1 MNKGSRYFGVM
12 LDMSRNAVM
21 KPQQVK
27 EFASLIRKMGYN
39 MLQLYTEDTYEV
51 ENEPYFGYMR
61 GRYTQAELKDIVAYC
76 EGIGVEVIPCI
87 QTLAHLAQIFRWK
100 PYCEL
105 RDFADILLVGE
116 DRTYELIENMF
127 KTLRKCFSTQYVHI
141 GMDEAHMLGLGKYLD
156 KHGIENRFEIL
167 QKHLSRVVKIAE
179 KYDFK
184 PIMWSDMFFRLA
196 NNGEYYP
203 EEPRLTEEVVKM
215 LPKDL
220 GLVYWDYYHTEKEY
234 MAKMMRAH
242 LQSGNDAWFAGGAW
256 TWTGFACGNKYTL
269 ETMLPAMEAAA
280 ECGVE
285 NIFITLWGDDGK
297 ECSYYSVLPSLFA
310 IKKAY
315 DGVTDEKIIRKEF
328 KEIVGVEYDAMMAL
342 DTPNY
347 VDGNEDCKKNI
358 CKRML
363 YNDPFTGVLDTLVKQ
378 GVPDEYAAHAKRLR
392 SYATGKYAYLFENA
406 AALCELLS
414 MKYGLGK
421 RTREAYKSKNAD
433 TMSALIEDYKKTE
446 GYLDAFYEAFCKLW
460 FTENKAQGFEVQDL
474 RLGGLKQR
482 LAHCRKRL
490 TEYMEGKI
498 ENIPELEE
506 ELLDYFGNGKEFTEE
521 PAPTCLSWW
530 RSALVHVL

>member
-1 MNKGSRYFGVM
+1 MEKNNKYFGVM

-27 EFASLIRKMGYN
+27 TFASLIRKMGYN

-51 ENEPYFGYMR
+51 DNEPYFGYMR
-61 GRYTQAELKDIVAYC
+61 GRYTQDELKDIVSYC
-76 EGIGVEVIPCI
+76 ENIGVEVIPCI

-100 PYCEL
+100 PYSGIN
-105 RDFADILLVGE
+105 DFADILLVGE

-141 GMDEAHMLGLGKYLD
+141 GMDEAHMLGLGKYLE
-156 KHGIENRFEIL
+156 KHGMENRFEIL
-167 QKHLSRVVKIAE
+167 QKHLSRVVEIAQ

-203 EEPRLTEEVVKM
+203 SEPIFPKEVAEM
-215 LPKDL
+215 LPKNL

-242 LQSGNDAWFAGGAW
+242 LQSGNDTWFAGGAW
-256 TWTGFACGNKYTL
+256 TWTGFASGNKYTL

-285 NIFITLWGDDGK
+285 NIFITMWGDNGK

-310 IKKAY
+310 VKKAY
-315 DGVTDEKIIRKEF
+315 DGVTDENIIRKEF
-328 KEIVGVEYDAMMAL
+328 KEIVGVDYDAMMSL
-342 DTPNY
+342 DIPNY

-358 CKRML
+358 SKRML
-363 YNDPFTGVLDTLVKQ
+363 YSDPFTGVLDTTVKS
-378 GVPDEYAAHAKRLR
+378 GVTDEYKAHAKRLR
-392 SYATGKYAYLFENA
+392 GYAAGECAYLFESA
-406 AALCELLS
+406 AALCDLLS
-414 MKYGLGK
+414 VKYDLGK
-421 RTREAYKSKNAD
+421 RTREVYKTQNAD
-433 TMSALIEDYKKTE
+433 TMSALIADYKKAE
-446 GYLDAFYEAFCKLW
+446 AYLDVFYESFRKLW
-460 FTENKAQGFEVQDL
+460 FTENKPQGFEVLDI

-482 LAHCRKRL
+482 LVHCRRRL
-490 TEYMEGKI
+490 TDYVNGEI

-506 ELLDYFGNGKEFTEE
+506 ELLDYFGNGKEYTEE
-521 PAPTCLSWW
+521 TSAACLSWW
-530 RSALVHVL
+530 RSALVHLL

>member
-1 MNKGSRYFGVM
+1 MIKNDKYFGVM

-21 KPQQVK
+21 KPEQVK
-27 EFASLIRKMGYN
+27 AFASIIRKMGYN

-61 GRYTQAELKDIVAYC
+61 GRYTQDELKDIVAYC
-76 EGIGVEVIPCI
+76 ESIGVEVIPCI

-100 PYCEL
+100 PYCEI
-105 RDFADILLVGE
+105 RDFGDIMLVGE

-127 KTLRKCFSTQYVHI
+127 KTLRKCFTTQYVHI
-141 GMDEAHMLGLGKYLD
+141 GMDEAHMIGLGKYLD

-167 QKHLSRVVKIAE
+167 QQHLSRVVKIAE

-203 EEPRLTEEVVKM
+203 SEPKLTEEVVEM
-215 LPKDL
+215 LPENL

-242 LQSGNDAWFAGGAW
+242 LQSGNDTWFAGGAW

-269 ETMLPAMEAAA
+269 ETMLPAMQAAA
-280 ECGVE
+280 ECGVK

-315 DGVTDEKIIRKEF
+315 DGVTDENAIRKEF
-328 KEIVGVEYDAMMAL
+328 KEIVGVDYDVMTSL
-342 DTPNY
+342 DIPNY
-347 VDGNEDCKKNI
+347 VDGNQDCKKNI

-363 YNDPFTGVLDTLVKQ
+363 YNDPFTGVLDSLVKDS
-378 GVPDEYAAHAKRLR
+378 VPEEYVAHAKRLR
-392 SYATGKYAYLFENA
+392 GYATGEYAYLFESA

-414 MKYGLGK
+414 VKYALGK
-421 RTREAYKSKNAD
+421 RTRAVYKNKNAD
-433 TMSALIEDYKKTE
+433 TMYALIEDYKTAE
-446 GYLDAFYEAFCKLW
+446 AYLDAFYEAFRTLW
-460 FTENKAQGFEVQDL
+460 FTENKAQGFEIQDL

-490 TEYMEGKI
+490 VDYVEGKM
-498 ENIPELEE
+498 ESIPELEE
-506 ELLDYFGNGKEFTEE
+506 EILDYFGNGKEYIEE

-530 RSALVHVL
+530 RSALVHLV

>member
-392 SYATGKYAYLFENA
+392 GYATGKYAYLFENA

-446 GYLDAFYEAFCKLW
+446 GYLDVFYEAFRKLW

-490 TEYMEGKI
+490 TEYMEGKM